1 MGTPAYNFDQGGF
14 GQGGFGQGGFGG
26 SPLTLD
32 YYQGLLTSQYQLSP
46 NMNAYLTGLMGLM
59 FDIVACAMSFQESFD
74 LSTAV
79 GNQLDILGI
88 IVGVSREVDFT
99 PSDGVSPT
107 LTDDVFRTVIQ
118 AAIGFNQWNG
128 QVASLQTL
136 WQQLFPGGTIIVS
149 DLQSDM
155 SCDIYLTGSFSSIL
169 QDLIQNGKIIPR
181 PQTVQFNYIFASL
194 PAFGFDLNDSFV
206 AGFDTGK
213 WS

>member
-1 MGTPAYNFDQGGF
+1 MGTPAYNY

-32 YYQGLLTSQYQLSP
+32 YYLGLLTSQYQLSP
-46 NMNAYLTGLMGLM
+46 NMNAYLRGLLTLL
-59 FDIVACAMSFQESFD
+59 FDVVACAMSFEPAFD

-99 PSDGVSPT
+99 PSDGVSST
-107 LTDDVFRTVIQ
+107 LTDDVYRTVIQ

-128 QVASLQTL
+128 QVAQLQTL
-136 WQQLFPGGTIIVS
+136 WAQLFPGGTIIVD
-149 DLQSDM
+149 DLQADM
-155 SCDIYLTGSFSSIL
+155 SCQIFLTGSFSSIL
-169 QDLIQNGKIIPR
+169 QDLIQNGYIIPR
-181 PQTVQFNYIFASL
+181 PQTVSFDYVFNSL
-194 PAFGFDLNDSFV
+194 PAFGFDLNNSFI
-206 AGFDTGK
+206 AGFDLGK